1 MMWPRALA
9 ISESL
14 WSPNENKNWDNFISR
29 VEDHMTRFDVADKKY
44 APSMYEAIVSV
55 SKNAKGELFVE
66 LKNEISG
73 LKIHYSF
80 DNSYPDQHYPTA
92 NGLVA
97 VPKDAELLRV
107 VSYRGNKMVGRTM
120 NILRADLEKRA
131 K

>member
-1 MMWPRALA
+1 
-9 ISESL
+9 
-14 WSPNENKNWDNFISR
+14 
-29 VEDHMTRFDVADKKY
+29 
-44 APSMYEAIVSV
+44 
-55 SKNAKGELFVE
+55 VE

-73 LKIHYSF
+73 LQIHYSF

-120 NILRADLEKRA
+120 NISRADLEKRA